1 VLLLIKNIILGFYL
15 VGVLAAQTEVMILSQ
30 KVGTEIDMHE
40 NRFYRI
46 FPKEKGFINAQVIRI
61 NKENFRVVIIKK
73 VRGKERLVKRFI
85 SLDDYEKLQLH
96 VDAQSELTEK
106 AKLEMYEGMDFLR
119 AEKIVNDIPKPQY
132 VILKHSGQKKWG
144 GRLKGSLF
152 YVDENMLHIQTPT
165 TIEKVHLSDLD
176 QLSYRPEIGDY
187 EHLRPYLYGITGLAG
202 LALAQ
207 VYNSQRNFAGVD
219 ANGDKTIS
227 MEEHV
232 RFLMRPRN
240 DLDRY
245 THLFG
250 IVIGLIFSSELFDA
264 VSTLLTPSETII
276 LSEAEYEKKNI
287 K

>member
-1 VLLLIKNIILGFYL
+1 LTVLLLIKNIILGFYL

-176 QLSYRPEIGDY
+176 QLSYRPEIGEY
-187 EHLRPYLYGITGLAG
+187 EYLRPYLYGITGLTG

-207 VYNSQRNFAGVD
+207 IYNSQRATLYNEYG
-219 ANGDKTIS
+219 I
-227 MEEHV
+227 
-232 RFLMRPRN
+232 PRN
-240 DLDRY
+240 DLNRY
-245 THLFG
+245 TQLFG

>member
-1 VLLLIKNIILGFYL
+1 LTASLLKNNIILGFYL
-15 VGVLAAQTEVMILSQ
+15 VGILAAQTEIMILSQ

-46 FPKEKGFINAQVIRI
+46 FPKEKGFINAQIIRI

-73 VRGKERLVKRFI
+73 VRGKERLVKRYI

-96 VDAQSELTEK
+96 VDAQPELTEE
-106 AKLEMYEGMDFLR
+106 ARIEMYEGMDFLR
-119 AEKIVNDIPKPQY
+119 AEKIVNEIPKPQY

-152 YVDENMLHIQTPT
+152 YVDENILHIQTPT

-187 EHLRPYLYGITGLAG
+187 EYLRPYLYGITGMTG

-207 VYNSQRNFAGVD
+207 IYNSQRATLYNEYG
-219 ANGDKTIS
+219 I
-227 MEEHV
+227 
-232 RFLMRPRN
+232 PRN
-240 DLDRY
+240 DINRY
-245 THLFG
+245 TQLFG

>member
-1 VLLLIKNIILGFYL
+1 MASA
-15 VGVLAAQTEVMILSQ
+15 LAAQTEVMILSQ

-46 FPKEKGFINAQVIRI
+46 FPKEKGFINAQIIRI
-61 NKENFRVVIIKK
+61 DKDNFRVVIIKK

-106 AKLEMYEGMDFLR
+106 AKIEMYEGMDFLR
-119 AEKIVNDIPKPQY
+119 AEKIVNEIPKPQY
-132 VILKHSGQKKWG
+132 VILKHSGQKK
-144 GRLKGSLF
+144 LKGSLF
-152 YVDENMLHIQTPT
+152 FVDENMLHIQTPT

-176 QLSYRPEIGDY
+176 QLSYRPEIGEY
-187 EHLRPYLYGITGLAG
+187 EYLRPYLYGITGLTG
-202 LALAQ
+202 FALAQ
-207 VYNSQRNFAGVD
+207 KYNSQRQPETDIKWYNLFYG
-219 ANGDKTIS
+219 TI
-227 MEEHV
+227 
-232 RFLMRPRN
+232 
-240 DLDRY
+240 
-245 THLFG
+245 
-250 IVIGLIFSSELFDA
+250 IGLIFSSELFDA